1 MLGLVLISWLYYL
14 VCVVVN
20 RDNVDFQVAAFSYL
34 DFFSNREML
43 WTKTLISV
51 LQEYIKEYTSSLIS
65 LEARLVL
72 KIIKDPNAAKLIEG
86 FLLSEVPAEQKLQL
100 VVKYD
105 DKLLISLLN
114 MNLPFSLYILVFY
127 PVRCTGEY

>member
-1 MLGLVLISWLYYL
+1 
-14 VCVVVN
+14 
-20 RDNVDFQVAAFSYL
+20 
-34 DFFSNREML
+34 ML

-100 VVKYD
+100 VMKYD
-105 DKLLISLLN
+105 DKLSYF
-114 MNLPFSLYILVFY
+114 PS
-127 PVRCTGEY
+127 